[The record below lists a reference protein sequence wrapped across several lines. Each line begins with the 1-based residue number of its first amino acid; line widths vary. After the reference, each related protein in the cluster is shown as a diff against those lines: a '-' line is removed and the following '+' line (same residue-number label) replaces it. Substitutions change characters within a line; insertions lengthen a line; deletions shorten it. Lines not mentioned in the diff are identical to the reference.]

1 MIAPPLRHRSMG
13 KTMPRCLLST
23 FVGMVFL
30 SATASAQAP
39 IALAERFDTSE
50 PYRVELKVRLA
61 GRLAL
66 PVEPGKPPQVLPVIG
81 ASTLTYDERPLPR
94 DGEAARVVRSYRE
107 VEFVRTLDG
116 REQKAEV
123 RPAVRRMVVLRSEK
137 GKKAPFSP
145 DGPLTWSEIDAV
157 RTDIFSPALVAG
169 LLPAK
174 AVRPGDRWPATP
186 AAMSELTDH
195 ETVEEGGLT
204 VEYLSAVQLNG
215 KSYAKL
221 GISGTVK
228 GATQDGPSKQTLEGL
243 AYFDIEANR
252 LTYLN
257 LKGTHELLSAEGKVT
272 GRIDGT
278 FVMTRGPAGK
288 TDDLSDA
295 VLRTLELRPGGENTL
310 LLYDN
315 PDLGVKF
322 LYPRR
327 WRAGL
332 VQGRQLTV
340 DESGGGGL
348 LLTIEPPATLPGI
361 DDYFHE
367 TKNFLKQQQWA
378 VLATD
383 APRRVA
389 DKPAKL
395 DRFGFDADVKKEKV
409 RLEYAV
415 VSQPEGGVTAAA
427 RLPWNEREELGR
439 DLERILRSVVVTRRV
454 GK

>member
-1 MIAPPLRHRSMG
+1 M
-13 KTMPRCLLST
+13 
-23 FVGMVFL
+23 
-30 SATASAQAP
+30 
-39 IALAERFDTSE
+39 
-50 PYRVELKVRLA
+50 ELKVRLA

-66 PVEPGKPPQVLPVIG
+66 PVEPGKPPQVVPVIG
-81 ASTLTYDERPLPR
+81 ASTLTYDERALPK
-94 DGEAARVVRSYRE
+94 DDAQAGKVVRVYRE

-123 RPAVRRMVVLRSEK
+123 RPSVRRMVVLRSEK

-145 DGPLTWSEIDAV
+145 DGPLTWAEIDAV
-157 RTDIFSPALVAG
+157 RTDIFSPALVTG
-169 LLPAK
+169 LLPGK
-174 AVRPGDRWPATP
+174 AVRPGDRWPASVT
-186 AAMSELTDH
+186 AVTELTDH
-195 ETVEEGGLT
+195 ETIDEGGLA
-204 VEYLSAVQLNG
+204 VEFLTTVQLNG
-215 KSYAKL
+215 KNYAKL
-221 GISGTVK
+221 SVLGTVK
-228 GATQDGPSKQTLEGL
+228 GTTQDGPSRQKLDGL
-243 AYFDIEANR
+243 AYFDIDANR

-272 GRIDGT
+272 GRIEGT

-295 VLRTLELRPGGENTL
+295 ALKALDLRPGSDNTL

-348 LLTIEPPATLPGI
+348 LLTMEPPARVPGI
-361 DDYFHE
+361 DQYFAE
-367 TKNFLKQQQWA
+367 TKDFLKQQQWTI
-378 VLATD
+378 LATD

-389 DKPAKL
+389 DKPARL
-395 DRFGFDADVKKEKV
+395 DRFGLDVEVKKERV

-415 VSQPEGGVTAAA
+415 ITQAEGGVTAAA
-427 RLPWNEREELGR
+427 RLPWTDREELGR
-439 DLERILRSVVVTRRV
+439 DLDRILRTVTVTKRIE
-454 GK
+454 K